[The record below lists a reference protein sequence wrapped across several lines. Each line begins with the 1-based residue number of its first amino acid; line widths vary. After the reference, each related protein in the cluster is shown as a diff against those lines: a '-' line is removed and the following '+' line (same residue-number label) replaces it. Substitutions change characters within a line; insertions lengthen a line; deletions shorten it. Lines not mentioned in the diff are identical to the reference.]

1 MSLLLSDER
10 ACAMQHLANSKSQKE
25 LMAPLIAQHAG
36 RGGGGAR
43 AHVPNALQL
52 KTLNS
57 AQGSHETL
65 SLRSTL
71 AAEVEAPGRTFPK
84 ALQLKTLNSAP
95 GNHETLSLRS
105 TLAAEVE
112 APGRTFPKALAGAV
126 VLVVA
131 MYVLPL
137 AACLG
142 VMPDALDWQLG
153 FFATVAGN
161 VGGPWLSWA
170 LVAAAAVSQVGA
182 RNPNPKPCG
191 NALRCMGMPGLIG
204 GMS

>member
-1 MSLLLSDER
+1 MRCSI
-10 ACAMQHLANSKSQKE
+10 LATSKTQKE

-36 RGGGGAR
+36 REGGGAR
-43 AHVPNALQL
+43 AHVPNALQV
-52 KTLNS
+52 KILNS
-57 AQGSHETL
+57 AQGSHASL

-84 ALQLKTLNSAP
+84 ALQLKNPKQRPAL
-95 GNHETLSLRS
+95 GNRETLSLRS

-191 NALRCMGMPGLIG
+191 NALRCIGMPGLIG

>member
-1 MSLLLSDER
+1 MLCSFLAKSKTRKSLWILLS
-10 ACAMQHLANSKSQKE
+10 
-25 LMAPLIAQHAG
+25 
-36 RGGGGAR
+36 
-43 AHVPNALQL
+43 
-52 KTLNS
+52 
-57 AQGSHETL
+57 
-65 SLRSTL
+65 
-71 AAEVEAPGRTFPK
+71 
-84 ALQLKTLNSAP
+84 
-95 GNHETLSLRS
+95 RS

-170 LVAAAAVSQVGA
+170 LVAAAAVSQVGLA
-182 RNPNPKPCG
+182 TLSLGHVALHCG
-191 NALRCMGMPGLIG
+191 AWTCQG
-204 GMS
+204 S

>member
-1 MSLLLSDER
+1 M
-10 ACAMQHLANSKSQKE
+10 
-25 LMAPLIAQHAG
+25 P
-36 RGGGGAR
+36 
-43 AHVPNALQL
+43 
-52 KTLNS
+52 
-57 AQGSHETL
+57 
-65 SLRSTL
+65 
-71 AAEVEAPGRTFPK
+71 
-84 ALQLKTLNSAP
+84 
-95 GNHETLSLRS
+95 RS

-170 LVAAAAVSQVGA
+170 LVARRRRQPGDTLCIDVDGNRISRRGRLARWAGPWLAWALVAAAAVSQVGLLCKDA
-182 RNPNPKPCG
+182 D
-191 NALRCMGMPGLIG
+191 
-204 GMS
+204 

>member
-1 MSLLLSDER
+1 M
-10 ACAMQHLANSKSQKE
+10 
-25 LMAPLIAQHAG
+25 
-36 RGGGGAR
+36 
-43 AHVPNALQL
+43 
-52 KTLNS
+52 
-57 AQGSHETL
+57 
-65 SLRSTL
+65 
-71 AAEVEAPGRTFPK
+71 
-84 ALQLKTLNSAP
+84 
-95 GNHETLSLRS
+95 
-105 TLAAEVE
+105 E

-170 LVAAAAVSQVGA
+170 LVAAAAVSQVGPA
-182 RNPNPKPCG
+182 MQTSGQVAFASLCKDVQRHMGEC
-191 NALRCMGMPGLIG
+191 LRFACLCWASRVCTAFNWATVLLPDMLAWL
-204 GMS
+204 

>member
-1 MSLLLSDER
+1 MLCSIV
-10 ACAMQHLANSKSQKE
+10 ANS
-25 LMAPLIAQHAG
+25 
-36 RGGGGAR
+36 
-43 AHVPNALQL
+43 
-52 KTLNS
+52 
-57 AQGSHETL
+57 ETKKDEWL
-65 SLRSTL
+65 
-71 AAEVEAPGRTFPK
+71 
-84 ALQLKTLNSAP
+84 
-95 GNHETLSLRS
+95 LSLRS

-170 LVAAAAVSQVGA
+170 LVAAAAVSQVSLVKQVPQWHDFCA
-182 RNPNPKPCG
+182 RV
-191 NALRCMGMPGLIG
+191 
-204 GMS
+204 